1 MTHEI
6 IKEKPETSQQFCQC
20 VLCSD
25 PQGLPTTSCLLP
37 QKASARAGLGKDRA
51 MSAKHSLAA
60 VFLMWPVFAE
70 ILQSA
75 RLWSR
80 GQGCQDISDTD
91 SSLVL
96 RHSLSHGV
104 AYFEAV
110 QEGTCSI
117 EVQTQRLCEL
127 PWRDEEASLLETDEG
142 LACLHLHPPSHCLPS
157 LPATPLLLSH

>member
-1 MTHEI
+1 M
-6 IKEKPETSQQFCQC
+6 
-20 VLCSD
+20 
-25 PQGLPTTSCLLP
+25 
-37 QKASARAGLGKDRA
+37 
-51 MSAKHSLAA
+51 
-60 VFLMWPVFAE
+60 
-70 ILQSA
+70 
-75 RLWSR
+75 
-80 GQGCQDISDTD
+80 
-91 SSLVL
+91 L

-157 LPATPLLLSH
+157 LPATPLLLSIDIFVVVKANYYFFLNFSLKSLHNFLREH